1 MPVEQMGSDF
11 AALDFSFL
19 YVRDLSEND
28 SQGIEIKSEDDLPK
42 LNIWSLQDSSK
53 TELIEAVVK
62 PSYFDNMAIA
72 IVLDLDQP
80 WDVMNQLRK
89 WMSAIK
95 DSLLQRMMPKMA
107 DGMLKKMQNKIVA
120 QWKTYEEPQLD
131 EQGYLI
137 KKLKKE
143 GKDNTV
149 NKENSDE
156 EDQAAEED
164 VRMEI
169 PLPEG
174 CLKVNLGI
182 PIIVICSKVDLLQHG
197 EKKVLLEQNL
207 DFIQKHI
214 REYCLQFGATVIF
227 TSATANRNLDV
238 LYQYILHRLYN
249 FDFIFKPEIVERD
262 AVFLPAGFDSPNLI
276 E

>member
-53 TELIEAVVK
+53 TELIEVVVK

-120 QWKTYEEPQLD
+120 QWKTYEEP
-131 EQGYLI
+131 
-137 KKLKKE
+137 
-143 GKDNTV
+143 
-149 NKENSDE
+149 
-156 EDQAAEED
+156 
-164 VRMEI
+164 
-169 PLPEG
+169 
-174 CLKVNLGI
+174 
-182 PIIVICSKVDLLQHG
+182 
-197 EKKVLLEQNL
+197 
-207 DFIQKHI
+207 
-214 REYCLQFGATVIF
+214 
-227 TSATANRNLDV
+227 
-238 LYQYILHRLYN
+238 
-249 FDFIFKPEIVERD
+249 
-262 AVFLPAGFDSPNLI
+262 
-276 E
+276 

>member
-1 MPVEQMGSDF
+1 MPVEHMGSDF

-42 LNIWSLQDSSK
+42 LNIWSLHDSSK

-62 PSYFDNMAIA
+62 PSYFDNMAIV

-120 QWKTYEEPQLD
+120 HWKTYEEP
-131 EQGYLI
+131 
-137 KKLKKE
+137 
-143 GKDNTV
+143 
-149 NKENSDE
+149 
-156 EDQAAEED
+156 
-164 VRMEI
+164 
-169 PLPEG
+169 
-174 CLKVNLGI
+174 
-182 PIIVICSKVDLLQHG
+182 
-197 EKKVLLEQNL
+197 
-207 DFIQKHI
+207 
-214 REYCLQFGATVIF
+214 
-227 TSATANRNLDV
+227 
-238 LYQYILHRLYN
+238 
-249 FDFIFKPEIVERD
+249 
-262 AVFLPAGFDSPNLI
+262 
-276 E
+276 